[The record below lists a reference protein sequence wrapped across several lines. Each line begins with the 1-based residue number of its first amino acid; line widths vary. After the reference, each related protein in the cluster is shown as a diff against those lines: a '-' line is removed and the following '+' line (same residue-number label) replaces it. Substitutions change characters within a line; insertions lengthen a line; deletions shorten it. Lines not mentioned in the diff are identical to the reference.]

1 MKKTLKKDDYVFQHM
16 RVWQVQGF
24 EDIDGARH
32 AKLVVTRE
40 ERLEPEDTIKLN
52 SEGIWKLIGGE

>member
-24 EDIDGARH
+24 EDIDGVRH